1 MPHCT
6 LAMDF
11 TEDLTPTAL
20 AIARHAPLP
29 LTGRLDRIGI
39 VEFRPVKQLCAFA
52 LGVRPA

>member
-1 MPHCT
+1 
-6 LAMDF
+6 MDF